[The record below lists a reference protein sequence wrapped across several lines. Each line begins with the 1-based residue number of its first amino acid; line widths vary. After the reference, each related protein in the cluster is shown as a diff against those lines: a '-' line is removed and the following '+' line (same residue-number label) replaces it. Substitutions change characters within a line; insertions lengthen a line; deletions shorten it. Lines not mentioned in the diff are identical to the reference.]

1 MNKKIVGLLMVLTL
15 LLAGCSNAKT
25 TSTPQTDK
33 QAQNTEQIKTTEQLT
48 EKASQKQTETPKPTE
63 TTATESTQETAS
75 EKPKAE
81 PDYTYTDMTAAMYAQ
96 ISVNVRNSPNA
107 SGDKIGAL
115 AQNEQVPV
123 TGQCNETSWYRIQ
136 YQGNVGYVSNKYL
149 STDKVAVQQ
158 PTTETETESAQQPST
173 ESTQQTTEQ
182 TSPVQS
188 KNWWDGYELNKWYD
202 MQNYAFIITSK
213 GSTPKE
219 DTKLEEEIQ
228 TRCHTIYYNLNY
240 VGEPDIHCPK
250 DCIVYYYG
258 PSKMIPG
265 ASGDPHFYPN
275 PVHIS
280 YLWYGDINPS
290 KKS

>member
-33 QAQNTEQIKTTEQLT
+33 QAQNTEQIKTTEKVT
-48 EKASQKQTETPKPTE
+48 EKTSQKQTETPKPTE
-63 TTATESTQETAS
+63 TPATESTQETAS

-96 ISVNVRNSPNA
+96 ISVNVRNTPSA
-107 SGDKIGAL
+107 KGDKIGAL

-173 ESTQQTTEQ
+173 EATQQNTEKPA
-182 TSPVQS
+182 PV
-188 KNWWDGYELNKWYD
+188 KPEHWWDGYEMNKWYD
-202 MQNYAFIITSK
+202 MGSYAFIITSK
-213 GSTPKE
+213 GNKPTE
-219 DTKLEEEIQ
+219 DTTLEK
-228 TRCHTIYYNLNY
+228 TILERNLGGIY
-240 VGEPDIHCPK
+240 GLECIGEPDIKCPPNST
-250 DCIVYYYG
+250 VYYYG
-258 PSKMIPG
+258 PSPVVP
-265 ASGDPHFYPN
+265 GDPNDPHIYPSPN
-275 PVHIS
+275 KPTYIWF
-280 YLWYGDINPS
+280 L
-290 KKS
+290 